1 MEDID
6 DLTRKLGSKFSRDE
20 IEGFIDLG
28 RKLVSKSV
36 LTLLC
41 RTVTE
46 AAGGFPPAEAQPTD
60 SSSSSLDPVEVPR
73 HPSEVP
79 LDADTDTES
88 QPLEAPAHAESTKVS
103 TAQHETL
110 KARQRKATQLC
121 AAISAQMPFSG
132 IIPATIEF
140 TEIPD
145 KLNLILSIVPRN
157 YVADIRFPHEK
168 YKPDIINQYEF
179 IKHAAYVYWV
189 EFSRRNPRLISKIA
203 KFAPDVDFSELKVD
217 PQSLTTM
224 YFSPLSTTR
233 LGIFGF
239 YTDKNGKKFDLK
251 PK

>member
-1 MEDID
+1 MDDID
-6 DLTRKLGSKFSRDE
+6 DLTRKLGSKFSREE

-46 AAGGFPPAEAQPTD
+46 AAGGFTAVDVESD
-60 SSSSSLDPVEVPR
+60 SSASSSLESR

-79 LDADTDTES
+79 IEASSQHVGTSS
-88 QPLEAPAHAESTKVS
+88 QPANPSSQQINTPKVS

-121 AAISAQMPFSG
+121 AAINAQMPFAG

-157 YVADIRFPHEK
+157 YVADIQFPHER
-168 YKPDIINQYEF
+168 YKPDIVNQYEF
-179 IKHAAYVYWV
+179 IKHAAYVYWI

>member
-46 AAGGFPPAEAQPTD
+46 AAGGFPTQDATSD
-60 SSSSSLDPVEVPR
+60 SSSSSADPDHVPR

-79 LDADTDTES
+79 IQPTE
-88 QPLEAPAHAESTKVS
+88 PHTEPPKLS

-121 AAISAQMPFSG
+121 AAINAQMPFSG

-140 TEIPD
+140 NEIPD
-145 KLNLILSIVPRN
+145 KLNLILSIVPRD

-168 YKPDIINQYEF
+168 YKPDIVNQYEF